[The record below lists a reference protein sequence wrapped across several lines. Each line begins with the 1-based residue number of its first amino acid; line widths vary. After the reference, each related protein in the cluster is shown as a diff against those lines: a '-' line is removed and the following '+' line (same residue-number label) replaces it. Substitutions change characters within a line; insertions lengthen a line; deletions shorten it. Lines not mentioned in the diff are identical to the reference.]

1 MASSALT
8 AAAKEFAEEIGAIL
22 WDGVP
27 VGGPE
32 VVWPDADVCSFPNKN
47 RPLAPTVVY
56 LSPVSDVMAVAV
68 AGVIHVFDPEE
79 QRFSDEP
86 GSRRLGDFFDSD
98 DDELSPTLQELAKRI
113 ATDERFDGH
122 DADDLIDESGIDVD
136 PSLYREITWTAQ
148 RIFEEGIGGKLE
160 KESRGIVRE
169 LIKHPDF
176 DPLLVDFRDEEAQP
190 YIDEAVVDR
199 DPRLKRMVQRGLQ
212 EAAWQKGLRDKAE
225 REVKEEAKRLIG
237 TIPRLVLDRV
247 GFASRNATREALLAP
262 FLDSVAERRRDIT
275 GQWINR
281 LDGDGGQAKREVRYA
296 VAAQRLLSTGIAK
309 KAIATQL
316 QLSPSTLDRLLGSTL
331 PPATSSSLTIQSS
344 SNSLQ
349 NCMVDER
356 R

>member
-1 MASSALT
+1 MASSTLT
-8 AAAKEFAEEIGAIL
+8 SAAKAFAEELGAVL
-22 WDGVP
+22 WDGIP
-27 VGGPE
+27 LGGPE
-32 VVWPDADVCSFPNKN
+32 VVWPNADFRSFLSKT

-56 LSPVSDVMAVAV
+56 LSPGDDVMAVAI
-68 AGVIHVFDPEE
+68 AGVVHVFDPEG
-79 QRFSDEP
+79 QRFSDGP
-86 GSRRLGDFFDSD
+86 GSRRLGVVFDSD

-113 ATDERFDGH
+113 ATDQRFDGH

-136 PSLYREITWTAQ
+136 PSLYREISWTAR

-176 DPLLVDFRDEEAQP
+176 DPLLVDFRDEEAYP
-190 YIDEAVVDR
+190 YIDEAVVGR
-199 DPRLKRMVQRGLQ
+199 DVRLKRMVQRGLE

-225 REVKEEAKRLIG
+225 REVKEEATRLIG
-237 TIPRLVLDRV
+237 VIPRLVLDRV

-275 GQWINR
+275 GQWIKR

-296 VAAQRLLSTGIAK
+296 VAAQRLLSAGMAK

-316 QLSPSTLDRLLGSTL
+316 QLSPSTLDRLLGFHT
-331 PPATSSSLTIQSS
+331 PASYEFEPYDPIVVELAPE
-344 SNSLQ
+344 LHG
-349 NCMVDER
+349 
-356 R
+356 